1 MYEKYFKRLFDIVI
15 SIILIIVLLP
25 IMFLTAIVLLIN
37 LGLPISYEIKFREGK
52 NKKIFIMYKLR
63 TRKEYKHKSSN
74 EATYT
79 KISYMVDK
87 LRLNEL
93 PQLFNVLKG
102 DMSLVGP
109 RPFIPGDTLPIGEIS
124 YKRYLLRPGLTG
136 LAQINS
142 PRTIS
147 HKKKLE
153 YDIIYYDNLSFKN
166 DLKIIL
172 KTFKVILK

>member
-1 MYEKYFKRLFDIVI
+1 
-15 SIILIIVLLP
+15 
-25 IMFLTAIVLLIN
+25 
-37 LGLPISYEIKFREGK
+37 
-52 NKKIFIMYKLR
+52 
-63 TRKEYKHKSSN
+63 
-74 EATYT
+74 
-79 KISYMVDK
+79 MVDK